1 MLGTGKRKGLV
12 ICNCAVLRVWKFT
25 FSVASLLQYIIV
37 SWGVDCWYDFP
48 QQMKLTAHCLQ
59 FLWNCVWSVLAWMQK
74 WHYNFSQTSLHGVHV
89 KQYITSREFQH
100 NNEFSIVAVIVLL
113 CILYFYLLG
122 LKLAHVFV
130 MVFLFLYDLFLN
142 NVTAL

>member
-1 MLGTGKRKGLV
+1 
-12 ICNCAVLRVWKFT
+12 
-25 FSVASLLQYIIV
+25 
-37 SWGVDCWYDFP
+37 
-48 QQMKLTAHCLQ
+48 
-59 FLWNCVWSVLAWMQK
+59 MQK